1 MPYLI
6 IHVFHLK
13 LSLFRASWAS
23 ESSEGVLNRNW
34 TTPWLETVG
43 QGGGEQNKPIRQART
58 SCPSI
63 RAKKFLEDL
72 NTSNNKQKVIGN
84 WMIL

>member
-1 MPYLI
+1 MHPRIFFCLEKTI
-6 IHVFHLK
+6 GK
-13 LSLFRASWAS
+13 
-23 ESSEGVLNRNW
+23 W
-34 TTPWLETVG
+34 THNSVV
-43 QGGGEQNKPIRQART
+43 QAGGKQNKPIRQART

-84 WMIL
+84 